1 MSLVHY
7 AAFMPLTEFTA
18 LCLLA
23 TAMGFTPGHNTS
35 LATAIAVNRG
45 LKPAPRFVLAV
56 TALWMVAA

>member
-23 TAMGFTPGHNTS
+23 TAMGFTPGPNTS
-35 LATAIAVNRG
+35 LATAIAANRE
-45 LKPAPRFVLAV
+45 LNRHCASCRQCR
-56 TALWMVAA
+56 